1 MVIEKHFENQSGG
14 LVEMTKETKIQY
26 HNRMI
31 KEASEIQAVCNHE
44 FTFEI
49 MGDKVCKCGLI
60 EGELN

>member
-1 MVIEKHFENQSGG
+1 
-14 LVEMTKETKIQY
+14 MTKETKIQY